1 MTSTLRAVLAAATRD
16 VGFIALLGAAV
27 AVSVFPLAAA
37 SDNTDAPTPTANH
50 IVGMYGDPV
59 AARPYWRQQ
68 RTSDCGELAVADVV
82 GEITGNEPTELDV
95 TNLAVSTPSA
105 AGPGTIWG
113 RDGNTNIRNLPVL
126 LAHYGI
132 HADNVK
138 TTTGALEQA
147 LAGGRKAIVLVNAE
161 TIWNRPGQRKSANHF
176 VVVTGIDA
184 RSGVVHLNDSGIVN
198 GSDEQI
204 PIAAFEQAWA
214 TYHNSAVVTDSMRS
228 SGQPKPLGK
237 W

>member
-1 MTSTLRAVLAAATRD
+1 MTSTLRTVLVAATRD

-37 SDNTDAPTPTANH
+37 SDSTDAPTPTANH

-59 AARPYWRQQ
+59 AARPYWQRQ

-82 GEITGNEPTELDV
+82 GELTGSEPTEVDV
-95 TNLAVSTPSA
+95 TSLAVSTPSA
-105 AGPGTIWG
+105 TGPGTVWG
-113 RDGNTNIRNLPVL
+113 HDGNTNIRNLPVL

-147 LAGGRKAIVLVNAE
+147 LGAGRKAIVLVNAE

-184 RSGVVHLNDSGIVN
+184 KSGVVHLNDSGVVN
-198 GSDEQI
+198 GGDEQV
-204 PIAAFEQAWA
+204 PVAAFEQAWA
-214 TYHNSAVVTDSMRS
+214 TYHDSAVLTA
-228 SGQPKPLGK
+228 
-237 W
+237 

>member
-1 MTSTLRAVLAAATRD
+1 MTSTRD
-16 VGFIALLGAAV
+16 VGFIALLGAAIV
-27 AVSVFPLAAA
+27 VSAVPMAAA
-37 SDNTDAPTPTANH
+37 SDNVDAPTPTTNH
-50 IVGMYGDPV
+50 IVGMYGDPG

-82 GEITGNEPTELDV
+82 GEITGDEPTELDV
-95 TNLAVSTPSA
+95 TTLAVNTASA

-113 RDGNTNIRNLPVL
+113 HDGNTNIRNLPVL

-132 HADNVK
+132 HADNVE

-147 LAGGRKAIVLVNAE
+147 LAAGRKAIVLVNAE

-184 RSGVVHLNDSGIVN
+184 KAGVAHLNDSGIMN
-198 GSDEQI
+198 GGDEQI
-204 PIAAFEQAWA
+204 PIATFEQAWA
-214 TYHNSAVVTDSMRS
+214 TYHNSAVVTD
-228 SGQPKPLGK
+228 
-237 W
+237 

>member
-16 VGFIALLGAAV
+16 VGFVALLGAAV

-37 SDNTDAPTPTANH
+37 SDNTDAPIPTANH
-50 IVGMYGDPV
+50 IVGMYGDPG
-59 AARPYWRQQ
+59 AASPYWRQQ

-82 GEITGNEPTELDV
+82 GEITGDEPTELDV
-95 TNLAVSTPSA
+95 TSLAVSTASA
-105 AGPGTIWG
+105 LGPGTIWG

-132 HADNVK
+132 HADNVQ
-138 TTTGALEQA
+138 TTTSALEQA
-147 LAGGRKAIVLVNAE
+147 LAAGRKAIVLVNAE
-161 TIWNRPGQRKSANHF
+161 TIWDRPGQRKSANHF

-184 RSGVVHLNDSGIVN
+184 KYGVVHLNDSGIVN

-214 TYHNSAVVTDSMRS
+214 TYHNSAVVTD
-228 SGQPKPLGK
+228 
-237 W
+237 